1 MGEYK
6 YGSLEDRKEKIARA
20 RLILRKMA
28 SEITALEMEMG
39 TDVGIRDGVSDLVAM
54 TATLRSAAMTM
65 EREREAIME
74 LAITEQVGGE
84 EG

>member
-6 YGSLEDRKEKIARA
+6 YGSFEDRTAKLAKARA
-20 RLILRKMA
+20 VVRKMA
-28 SEITALEMEMG
+28 KEITALESEMG
-39 TDVGIRDGVSDLVAM
+39 TKVQIRDGVSDLVAM

-65 EREREAIME
+65 EREREAIVEM
-74 LAITEQVGGE
+74 AIMSE

>member
-6 YGSLEDRKEKIARA
+6 YGSFEDRTEKLAKA
-20 RLILRKMA
+20 RLVVRKMA
-28 SEITALEMEMG
+28 AAITALEMEMG

-65 EREREAIME
+65 EREREAIVEM
-74 LAITEQVGGE
+74 AIMSEKE
-84 EG
+84 

>member
-28 SEITALEMEMG
+28 SAITALEMEMG

-54 TATLRSAAMTM
+54 TATLRGAAMTM

-74 LAITEQVGGE
+74 MAITDGVEV
-84 EG
+84 

>member
-28 SEITALEMEMG
+28 AEITALEMEMG

-54 TATLRSAAMTM
+54 TATLRCAAMTM

-74 LAITEQVGGE
+74 LAITEQVGGV